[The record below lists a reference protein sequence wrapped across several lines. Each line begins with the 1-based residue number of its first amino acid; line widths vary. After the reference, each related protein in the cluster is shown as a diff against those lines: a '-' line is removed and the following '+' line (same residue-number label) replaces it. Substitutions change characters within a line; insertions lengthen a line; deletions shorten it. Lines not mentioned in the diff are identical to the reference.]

1 MEGWTVERGKFGPRA
16 ILEPG
21 TKTGQG
27 HTDQWIAVLAHCGLS
42 SERFMEVRG
51 TRFTM
56 GDWVHQVQYDVP
68 RNAHQEYSWTL
79 IGLTLYVP
87 TDAKWIAN
95 DGKEWSIERLVSI
108 EAEQE
113 LDMSACG
120 ETHWLIGMSMALNQH
135 LAQCGEVLGSWHR
148 TDEKITKAIEL
159 AKKYQH
165 PDGSLSTKYFQRP
178 SSSHDL
184 ASTSE
189 S

>member
-1 MEGWTVERGKFGPRA
+1 M
-16 ILEPG
+16 
-21 TKTGQG
+21 
-27 HTDQWIAVLAHCGLS
+27 
-42 SERFMEVRG
+42 
-51 TRFTM
+51 
-56 GDWVHQVQYDVP
+56 
-68 RNAHQEYSWTL
+68 

-184 ASTSE
+184 ASTSK